1 MVEIIQVIG
10 THIVVPICVAGTAI
24 VFLWMI
30 LK

>member
-10 THIVVPICVAGTAI
+10 TYIVVPICVAGTAI
-24 VFLWMI
+24 VFLGLT